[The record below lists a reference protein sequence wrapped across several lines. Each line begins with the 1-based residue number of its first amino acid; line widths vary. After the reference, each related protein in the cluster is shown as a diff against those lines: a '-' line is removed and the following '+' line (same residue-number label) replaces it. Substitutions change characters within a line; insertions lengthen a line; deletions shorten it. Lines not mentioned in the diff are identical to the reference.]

1 MSEELKYC
9 KFCDKEKPIK
19 EFCKSGGAIKNICRE
34 CQNKKQK
41 KQYRDAKIL
50 TELEEYVEEESNKTI
65 INIGMLQVWNLV
77 LNKIQELK
85 EKYK

>member
-1 MSEELKYC
+1 MITIGNNNK
-9 KFCDKEKPIK
+9 
-19 EFCKSGGAIKNICRE
+19 IKNSNIGSD
-34 CQNKKQK
+34 NKYK
-41 KQYRDAKIL
+41 KIL

-85 EKYK
+85 EKYKEKGA